1 MLTLNFSPYPPPLL
15 RVNIFYWP
23 SLGVWTF
30 VCLCVQAFTNP
41 LPWFLRL
48 GVSGICRGR
57 KGIKGQ
63 GRRPRCL
70 DSASHI
76 PEIPRGPSPQ
86 TLQLRKPLCSLLP
99 SDPEALGS
107 SRLLTHGQSFL
118 AKHRPPLSPS
128 LPSSARKLSSL
139 PWGGDFLQPGRQ
151 EKLERREIIRGK
163 NGRTPYFRSPKYLLS
178 CLKRSF
184 SVVNQ
189 WRKIESPLQPL
200 RS

>member
-1 MLTLNFSPYPPPLL
+1 MLTLNFSPYPPPPLL
-15 RVNIFYWP
+15 RVNIFSRP

-48 GVSGICRGR
+48 GVSGICGGR

-107 SRLLTHGQSFL
+107 SRLLTPGQSFL

-128 LPSSARKLSSL
+128 LPSSTRSLSLSSL

-151 EKLERREIIRGK
+151 EKLERREIIREEKMEGPRIS
-163 NGRTPYFRSPKYLLS
+163 GPPVI
-178 CLKRSF
+178 F
-184 SVVNQ
+184 SVVS
-189 WRKIESPLQPL
+189 RGLFL
-200 RS
+200 